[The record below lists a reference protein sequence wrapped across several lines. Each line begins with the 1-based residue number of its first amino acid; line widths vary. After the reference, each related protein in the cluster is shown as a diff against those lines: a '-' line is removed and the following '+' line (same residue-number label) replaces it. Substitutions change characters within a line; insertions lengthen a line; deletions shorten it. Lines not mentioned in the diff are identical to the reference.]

1 MKCIF
6 SANRLILKYVKG
18 KTVGDE
24 NYYNSGR
31 YRCIA
36 TNTVG
41 SVFLEKNIQIRVMG
55 YFRPGSREGDVKK
68 RVYVTTGRTYTIPCP
83 PHVMGY
89 GTVYSWGKFGK
100 SESSNEVVERYL
112 PGQVNDHLFQTR
124 KGDLVYA
131 VVTLGD
137 IKESQ
142 GIGGLR
148 CILSNGGEDSF
159 SKQMEIW
166 DYNADRKF
174 VIIH

>member
-1 MKCIF
+1 
-6 SANRLILKYVKG
+6 
-18 KTVGDE
+18 
-24 NYYNSGR
+24 
-31 YRCIA
+31 
-36 TNTVG
+36 
-41 SVFLEKNIQIRVMG
+41 MG
-55 YFRPGSREGDVKK
+55 YFRPGSREGDVKE
-68 RVYVTTGRTYTIPCP
+68 RVYVTPGRTYTIPCP

-100 SESSNEVVERYL
+100 SESSNKVVERYL

-142 GIGGLR
+142 DIGGLR
-148 CILSNGGEDSF
+148 CILSNGEEDRF

-166 DYNADRKF
+166 DYDASRKF
-174 VIIH
+174 VISH

>member
-1 MKCIF
+1 MT
-6 SANRLILKYVKG
+6 LKNVKG
-18 KTVGDE
+18 KTDGDE

-41 SVFLEKNIQIRVMG
+41 SVFLEKSVQIRVMG
-55 YFRPGSREGDVKK
+55 YFLPGSKEDDVMEK
-68 RVYVTTGRTYTIPCP
+68 VYVTPGRTCTIPCP
-83 PHVMGY
+83 RHVMGY

-100 SESSNEVVERYL
+100 SESSSKVVERYP

-131 VVTLGD
+131 VVTSGD

-142 GIGGLR
+142 DIGGLR
-148 CILSNGGEDSF
+148 CILSNGDVDRF
-159 SKQMEIW
+159 SKQMLIW
-166 DYNADRKF
+166 DYNFYRKF
-174 VIIH
+174 VISHLFFWTIL

>member
-1 MKCIF
+1 M
-6 SANRLILKYVKG
+6 ILKNVRG
-18 KTVGDE
+18 KTDGDKD
-24 NYYNSGR
+24 YHNSGR

-36 TNTVG
+36 TNNVG

-55 YFRPGSREGDVKK
+55 YFRPGSREGDVKE
-68 RVYVTTGRTYTIPCP
+68 RVYVTPGRTYTIPCP

-100 SESSNEVVERYL
+100 SESSNKVVERYL